1 MNYHRNAKTN
11 IFVRKQI
18 ARRISD
24 GEEVAKV
31 AREFGITRKTA
42 YTWAAREDFKDRSS
56 RPKKY
61 GYPQCKWS
69 PPKEKVK
76 IIRYEKDNAGEL
88 VHMDTF
94 GVYVGGKKYNA
105 YVAIDDCTR
114 LLFVKIM
121 DYKTQDQARHFLD
134 LTRAAFPFKIEKILT
149 DNGTEFCGSRKRH
162 LFEMACI
169 NEYEIIHKYTRPNRP
184 QTNGKAE
191 RVIRTLKE
199 GWYRKKHYNSLEEAT
214 WELTKIIDWY
224 NNHRIHMSIKMTP
237 LQKLKMV
244 A

>member
-24 GEEVAKV
+24 GEAVTKVAK
-31 AREFGITRKTA
+31 EFGITRKTA
-42 YTWAAREDFKDRSS
+42 YKWALRDDFKDKIS

-76 IIRYEKDNAGEL
+76 VIRYEKDNPGEL
-88 VHMDTF
+88 VHLDTF
-94 GVYVGGKKYNA
+94 GVYLGGKKYNA
-105 YVAIDDCTR
+105 YVSIDDCTR
-114 LLFVKIM
+114 LLCAKIL
-121 DYKTQDQARHFLD
+121 DYKTQDQARYFLD
-134 LTRAAFPFKIEKILT
+134 LTRAALPFKIEKILT

-169 NEYEIIHKYTRPNRP
+169 DFEIDHRTTRPNTP
-184 QTNGKAE
+184 KTNGKAE

-199 GWYRKKHYNSLEEAT
+199 NWYRTKHYDSIEEASS
-214 WELTKIIDWY
+214 ELAKIVDWY
-224 NNHRIHMSIKMTP
+224 NNQRTHMSIKMTP
-237 LQKLKMV
+237 IQKLKMV